1 MLEPGESYDEV
12 YGKFRWQVPARFN
25 MGVACCDR
33 HAARDPSAPG
43 LLFVEDSGA
52 LRTYSFG
59 ELRSLSN
66 RLANALS
73 GLGLA
78 RGERVGILLAQ
89 SPETAIAHLACYK
102 SALVAVPLFALFGA
116 DALEYRL
123 GNSGARAVVTD
134 GAGLEKLLSIRAE
147 LPELAHILVVR
158 DGADGSALPEGCH
171 DFHALLARASDAF
184 EPIDTAAEDPALIIY
199 TSGTTGPPKGALHAQ
214 RTLLGHLPGCEFY
227 YEFLPR
233 PRDLFWTPADWAW
246 IGGLLDVLL
255 PAWYHGIPVLA
266 CRMRKFDPEQAYGL
280 IATHRVRNL
289 FLPPTALK
297 LMRQVERPR
306 ARWRTDIRSVFSGGE
321 SMGEELLAWGQDALG
336 VTVNEGYGQTECNLV
351 LGNCAKI
358 MPVRAGSMGRAVP
371 GHVVE
376 IVDEAGNVQK
386 PGAAGIVAIRSPDPV
401 MLLEYWRNPG
411 ATRAKFAAG
420 WLLTGDVAVKDEDGY
435 FWFRGRADDIIT
447 SAGYRI
453 GPSEIEDCLLKH
465 PKVALAAAIGVPD
478 DLRTEIVKAFI
489 VLRPG
494 TLPSDD
500 LAREI
505 QGFVKTRLAAHEYPR
520 EIEFAPTLPMTATGK
535 IMRRELRAAEV
546 AKLAAA
552 KAEGA

>member
-1 MLEPGESYDEV
+1 MLEPGRNYDEV
-12 YGKFRWQVPARFN
+12 YGKFRWHVPVLFN

-33 HAARDPSAPG
+33 HAETNPEAPA
-43 LLFVEDSGA
+43 LLFVEESGA
-52 LRTYSFG
+52 LRAYSFG
-59 ELRSLSN
+59 AMKALSN
-66 RLANALS
+66 RLANAFR

-78 RGERVGILLAQ
+78 RGDRVGILLPQ
-89 SPETAIAHLACYK
+89 SPETAVAHLACYK
-102 SALVAVPLFALFGA
+102 SALIAVPLFALFGP

-134 GAGLEKLLSIRAE
+134 EAGLEKLLAIRE
-147 LPELAHILVVR
+147 RLPELAHIVVAR
-158 DGADGSALPEGCH
+158 GDAKTAPLPARVH
-171 DFHALLARASDAF
+171 DFASLLARASDSF
-184 EPIDTAAEDPALIIY
+184 VPVDTSADDPALIIY

-214 RTLLGHLPGCEFY
+214 RTILGHMPGCEFY

-246 IGGLLDVLL
+246 IGGLLDVLM
-255 PAWYHGIPVLA
+255 PAWFHGIPVLA
-266 CRMRKFDPEQAYGL
+266 YRMRKFDPEFAYEL
-280 IATHRVRNL
+280 IAAHQVRNL

-306 ARWRTDIRSVFSGGE
+306 DRWSYDVRSVFSGGE
-321 SMGEELLAWGQDALG
+321 SMGEELLAWGRDALG
-336 VTVNEGYGQTECNLV
+336 VTINEGYGQTECNLV

-376 IVDEAGNVQK
+376 IVDETGHVLPAGEV
-386 PGAAGIVAIRSPDPV
+386 GIVAIRRPDPV
-401 MLLEYWRNPG
+401 MLLEYWQNPE
-411 ATRAKFAAG
+411 ATRAKFAG
-420 WLLTGDVAVKDEDGY
+420 DWLLTGDVAVKDADGY

-478 DLRTEIVKAFI
+478 PLRTEIVKAI
-489 VLRPG
+489 LVLRPG
-494 TLPSDD
+494 AEPSAE

-505 QGFVKTRLAAHEYPR
+505 QEFVKQRLAAHEYPR
-520 EIEFAPTLPMTATGK
+520 VIEFVESLPMTATGK
-535 IMRRELRAAEV
+535 IMRRELRAAEIE
-546 AKLAAA
+546 KQSRAAR
-552 KAEGA
+552 G